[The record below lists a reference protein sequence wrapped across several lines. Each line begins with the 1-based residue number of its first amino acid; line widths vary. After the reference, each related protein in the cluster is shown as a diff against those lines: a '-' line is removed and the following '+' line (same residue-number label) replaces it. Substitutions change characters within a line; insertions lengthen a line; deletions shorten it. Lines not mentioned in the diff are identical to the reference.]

1 MSTSPSKGH
10 CVSVDYAA
18 ITGRQQK
25 VWSQGDYGRVGSLLS
40 WIGESL
46 VHALDIHAGE
56 RVLDVAAG
64 NGNASLPAARRFADV
79 LSTDYVPA
87 LLEEA
92 ARRAEADGVALR
104 TEVADAQA
112 LPYDDGQ
119 FDVVMST
126 IGVMFAPDQ
135 ETVAAELARVCRS
148 GGRIGLANWT
158 PDSTVGDMF
167 RTIGRHVPP
176 PPGVVP
182 GVAWGTEAR
191 VTELLG
197 RHCRELQATEQTC
210 AWRFPSVEACVDYFR
225 TWYGPIVAAFGAL
238 DDDGRGQLAA
248 DLTEVFQK
256 HNTADDGTLAIDVA
270 YLQVV
275 AVRS

>member
-1 MSTSPSKGH
+1 
-10 CVSVDYAA
+10 VSVDYAA

-25 VWSQGDYGRVGSLLS
+25 VWSLGDYGRVGSLLS

-46 VHALDIHAGE
+46 VRELDIHAGE

-79 LSTDYVPA
+79 LATDYVPE
-87 LLEEA
+87 LLAEA
-92 ARRAEADGVALR
+92 ARRADADGVALR
-104 TEVADAQA
+104 TDVADAQA

-126 IGVMFAPDQ
+126 IGAMFAPDQ
-135 ETVAAELARVCRS
+135 EAVAAELARVCRS
-148 GGRIGLANWT
+148 GGRIGLASWT

-167 RTIGRHVPP
+167 RTVGRHVPP
-176 PPGVVP
+176 PPGVTP
-182 GVAWGTEAR
+182 AVAWGTKAR

-197 RHCRELQATEQTC
+197 PHCRDLQATEQTC
-210 AWRFPSVEACVDYFR
+210 AWRFPSAQACVDYFR
-225 TWYGPIVAAFGAL
+225 TWYGPTVAAFSAL
-238 DDDGRGQLAA
+238 DDDGQRRLAA
-248 DLTEVFQK
+248 DLAEVFDK
-256 HNTADDGTLAIDVA
+256 HGTADDGTLAIDVA

-275 AVRS
+275 AVRC